1 MKSSHVQITVLIDN
15 QAKPG
20 LLAEHGL
27 SLWIEADGMKLLLDT
42 GQSGGFARN
51 AEALGTRVED
61 ADALIL
67 SHGHYDHTGGLPDVL
82 PKMKSP
88 VIYLHPAALQPRFS
102 IRGGIAKPNGMPAA
116 ASAALEDLPVP
127 GCHWVRQPVRLTAH
141 IGLTGPIP
149 RETAYEDTGGPFFL
163 DPVGTQ
169 PDTIE
174 DDMAVWIETAGGLVV
189 CTGCCHA
196 GLVNTLRA
204 VREQRPGMPILSVIG
219 GLHLAAASEN
229 RMRQTIEALQTMD
242 IRQLV
247 PLHCTGEPAVAQ
259 LREALG
265 ERVVTTA
272 MGGSVFEYKQEGYHD
287 DM

>member
-1 MKSSHVQITVLIDN
+1 MTCDRTRITVLMDN
-15 QAKPG
+15 RSEAG
-20 LLAEHGL
+20 LVAEHGL

-42 GQSGGFARN
+42 GQSGGFSRN
-51 AEALGTRVED
+51 AGALGIRVED

-88 VIYLHPAALQPRFS
+88 VIYLHPAAIEPRFS
-102 IRGGIAKPNGMPAA
+102 IREGIAKPNGMPAA

-127 GCHWVRQPVRLTAH
+127 GCHWVRQPLRLTPR
-141 IGLTGPIP
+141 IGLTGPIR

-169 PDTIE
+169 PDPIE

-219 GLHLAAASEN
+219 GLHLAAASED
-229 RMRQTIEALQTMD
+229 RMWQTIEALRAMD

-247 PLHCTGEPAVAQ
+247 PLHCTGEAAVER

-265 ERVVTTA
+265 EQVVTTA
-272 MGGSVFEYKQEGYHD
+272 MGGSAFAY
-287 DM
+287 

>member
-1 MKSSHVQITVLIDN
+1 MSCDRTRITVLMDN
-15 QAKPG
+15 RSEAG
-20 LLAEHGL
+20 LVAEHGL

-51 AEALGTRVED
+51 AGALGIRVED

-102 IRGGIAKPNGMPAA
+102 IREGIAKPNGMPAA

-127 GCHWVRQPVRLTAH
+127 GCHWVRQPVRLTPH

-163 DPVGTQ
+163 DPEGTQ
-169 PDTIE
+169 PDPIE
-174 DDMAVWIETAGGLVV
+174 DDMAVWMETAGGLVV

-196 GLVNTLRA
+196 GLINTLEWI
-204 VREQRPGMPILSVIG
+204 REQRPGLPVRAVIG
-219 GLHLAAASEN
+219 GLHLAAASES
-229 RMRQTIEALQTMD
+229 RMRQTIDALRAMD
-242 IRQLV
+242 VQQVI
-247 PLHCTGEPAVAQ
+247 PLHCTGESAVAR
-259 LREALG
+259 LRKELG

-272 MGGSVFEYKQEGYHD
+272 IGGSVFAYE
-287 DM
+287 